1 MDTSQVIKAHEVAK
15 KKHTLDK
22 LIEQELTTLNTLK
35 Q

>member
-1 MDTSQVIKAHEVAK
+1 MDTSQVIKAHEVA